1 MNIITAVIYFTQ
13 KALDIPYEIYNIA
26 YVLVE
31 FSLLILI
38 RRIGMYDISESYR
51 NYLSQYDNKVSLK
64 ENRKLYI

>member
-38 RRIGMYDISESYR
+38 RRIGMYDISESIA
-51 NYLSQYDNKVSLK
+51 VSIE
-64 ENRKLYI
+64 ENSNHGYIILDKR